1 MLDHLVLIFRFD
13 GCTSMVL
20 VTLPLKHAI
29 ELASP
34 TNKHLLFG
42 FKLCSGKCFG

>member
-13 GCTSMVL
+13 GRTSTVL
-20 VTLPLKHAI
+20 VTLPLKHAA

-34 TNKHLLFG
+34 ANKHLPFR
-42 FKLCSGKCFG
+42 FKLC